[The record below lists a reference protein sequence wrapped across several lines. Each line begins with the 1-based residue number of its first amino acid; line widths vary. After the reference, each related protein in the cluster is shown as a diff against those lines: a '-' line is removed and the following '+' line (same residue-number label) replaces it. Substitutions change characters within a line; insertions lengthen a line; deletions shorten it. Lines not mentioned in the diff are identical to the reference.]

1 MYFDAW
7 DTCLEVVLSILS
19 ENSDFDCAKKR
30 IEDLQVLVK
39 TKNFELIK
47 SSFGAK
53 SVEPGYA
60 EILVSDEV
68 YLKLERSAKRRGVSL
83 RDLVSCLVL
92 QATLLGTL
100 LVGID

>member
-1 MYFDAW
+1 MKIDEW
-7 DTCLEVVLSILS
+7 DNCLDLVLNILS
-19 ENSDFDCAKKR
+19 ETNDLDCAKKR
-30 IEDLQVLVK
+30 IADLHVLVK
-39 TKNFELIK
+39 TNNFDLVK
-47 SSFGAK
+47 AGLGVGL
-53 SVEPGYA
+53 VEPGLA

-68 YLKLERSAKRRGVSL
+68 YLKLEKSAKRRGVSL